1 MSDYH
6 RKSNRSHLNSGRGE
20 VSPSPVETSPHRSS
34 RMESVAFFCFQN
46 SSKSCIY
53 PDGKELSLKAIL
65 SELII
70 TLFLIDMWLKNRTVS
85 DHLYFEFSGLH
96 VYRDKGVVFDQC
108 PCSVKTR
115 ERFRRHDYSA
125 RPFILILET
134 PIGKVL
140 IRRN

>member
-1 MSDYH
+1 MME
-6 RKSNRSHLNSGRGE
+6 KKATRSAKSGRGE
-20 VSPSPVETSPHRSS
+20 VSSSPVETSPRRSS
-34 RMESVAFFCFQN
+34 HMESVAFFCFQN

-65 SELII
+65 SELIM

-115 ERFRRHDYSA
+115 ERFRRYDYSA
-125 RPFILILET
+125 RGHSF
-134 PIGKVL
+134 
-140 IRRN
+140 